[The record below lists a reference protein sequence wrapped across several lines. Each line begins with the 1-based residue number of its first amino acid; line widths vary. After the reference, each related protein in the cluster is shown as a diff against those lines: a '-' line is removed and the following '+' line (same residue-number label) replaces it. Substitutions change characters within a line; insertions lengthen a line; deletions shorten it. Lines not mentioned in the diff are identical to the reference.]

1 MNVLRSGKLRFKS
14 TPLALFLPV
23 KYPLLSGPYG
33 AKVHHRG
40 EYRVGAGRL
49 GVRAAGTGRCNGASV
64 PLSRNTRVIAGRRI
78 KGIGTDRESQ

>member
-23 KYPLLSGPYG
+23 KYPLLSGPCR
-33 AKVHHRG
+33 AKVHHGG

-49 GVRAAGTGRCNGASV
+49 GVRAAATGRCN
-64 PLSRNTRVIAGRRI
+64 TCVIAGRRI
-78 KGIGTDRESQ
+78 NCIGTDRESQ

>member
-23 KYPLLSGPYG
+23 KYPLPSGPCG
-33 AKVHHRG
+33 AKVHHGG

-49 GVRAAGTGRCNGASV
+49 GVGAAGTGCCN
-64 PLSRNTRVIAGRRI
+64 TCVIAGRRI
-78 KGIGTDRESQ
+78 KSIGTDRESQ